1 MSENLMKC
9 TAPGC
14 AKSLRPEEAWL
25 PELKAMARANGG
37 RSVVLAE
44 FPKFCLCGKHGHL
57 LRQSGVRVYRF
68 LQTAEF
74 AERREERARAEQLTW
89 QPFADR
95 FVDKTKRQTKPA
107 KPRQPRRPKGPE
119 VGGGLARLSKIDA
132 AKRARRIE
140 EQAAAEPALTPAPEA
155 PKA

>member
-95 FVDKTKRQTKPA
+95 FVDKTKRQA
-107 KPRQPRRPKGPE
+107 KPRQPRRPKGPG

>member
-95 FVDKTKRQTKPA
+95 FVDKTKRQA
-107 KPRQPRRPKGPE
+107 KPRQPRRPKGPG

-140 EQAAAEPALTPAPEA
+140 EQAAAEPAPTPAPEA